1 MAVEAIN
8 RAQGVV
14 LMTSGQVYPVSEWM
28 NGEGDETDDAQGA
41 EFAVVQGPDGRW
53 HTLELSDFE
62 TVKEQ

>member
-8 RAQGVV
+8 RSQGVV
-14 LMTSGQVYPVSEWM
+14 LMTSGSIFPVTNWLD
-28 NGEGDETDDAQGA
+28 GAGDEIDDAQEA